1 MVSIMAATELLKT
14 ELETYERE
22 KPRLVAE
29 NEGKYVVIHGTEIA
43 GVWDTYVDAL
53 NAAYARFNLTPFL
66 VKRIEGIDRIHFFT
80 KDLAVCP
87 S

>member
-1 MVSIMAATELLKT
+1 M
-14 ELETYERE
+14 ETYERE

-29 NEGKYVVIHGTEIA
+29 NEGKFVVIQGADVA

-53 NAAYARFNLTPFL
+53 NAGYGKFGLTPFL
-66 VKRIEGIDRIHFFT
+66 VKQIEGIEHVQYFGR
-80 KDLAVCP
+80 DLGLCP